1 MSQKI
6 SVVVPIY
13 NAEQFLFSCL
23 DSIHEQTYND
33 FEVWLVDDGS
43 LDGSGKICDQY
54 TEVDSRFHVIHQENT
69 GVSSARNA
77 GLRAS
82 DGDYICFVDA
92 DDWLERDYLKRLKD
106 SFRPGVELAMCGHS
120 LSDGSVCRPRG
131 WNGGNGLMTGD
142 EALAFVVSDRFSSV
156 WNKMFRLDRIR
167 EMNLMFDP
175 AVSVGE
181 DLLFVFEY
189 LKGCAGGLCYFPES
203 LYHYRQSEDSF
214 LRGGFSPSRMS
225 LFDVLDRLEKD
236 IAGDRTDGDAACYPR
251 TELAI
256 HRKRVYCGMVSLMLL
271 MTGKNRLQEERTI
284 RKQLQEYCRKDLRD
298 FLRAEDY
305 TFSEKAAVLLTAAN
319 PALGAA
325 VYRILKGFV
334 NGGR

>member
-1 MSQKI
+1 M
-6 SVVVPIY
+6 
-13 NAEQFLFSCL
+13 
-23 DSIHEQTYND
+23 
-33 FEVWLVDDGS
+33 
-43 LDGSGKICDQY
+43 
-54 TEVDSRFHVIHQENT
+54 IHQENR

-77 GLRAS
+77 GLQVVT
-82 DGDYICFVDA
+82 GDYVCFVDS
-92 DDWLERDYLKRLKD
+92 DDWLEPTYLENLLRYIKSDVDL
-106 SFRPGVELAMCGHS
+106 SMCGHC
-120 LSDGSVCRPRG
+120 LNDGPICRPRG
-131 WNGGNGLMTGD
+131 WNGGNGLLTGD

-167 EMNLMFDP
+167 EMNLIFDP

-189 LKGCAGGLCYFPES
+189 LKGCAGGLFYFPER
-203 LYHYRQSEDSF
+203 LYHYRQSEDSL

-236 IAGDRTDGDAACYPR
+236 IAGDRTGGDAALYPP
-251 TELAI
+251 TEFAI
-256 HRKRVYCGMVSLMLL
+256 RRKRVYCGMVSLMLL
-271 MTGKNRLQEERTI
+271 MTGENRPQEERTI
-284 RKQLQEYCRKDLRD
+284 RKQLQEYCRKDLGD

-305 TFSEKAAVLLTAAN
+305 TFSEKTAVLLTAAN

-325 VYRILKGFV
+325 VYRFLKGFV